1 MTDAIETAVQQAVMN
16 TLAFAKSEILR
27 DAQSK
32 LHGTYTSYARGVSG
46 VKMTGKTSGEIA
58 LKGRFPLMLESG
70 APAFDMKQGF
80 SKSPNVRRGK
90 RGWYMTIPLRH
101 RTSGHYK
108 MPTNVIREARKLSG
122 GERLKEALVR
132 ELGYK
137 PETSHAGYTWKNAKY
152 DSMQRIVQTSQP
164 SGKQSGQYMTFRR
177 VSQASDPSS
186 WQHPGLKGVKA
197 FDNVAEKAAKYLE
210 SELGG

>member
-1 MTDAIETAVQQAVMN
+1 MSDEFDAIVQEAVMN
-16 TLAFAKSEILR
+16 TLAFARSEILR

-32 LHGTYTSYARGVSG
+32 LHGTFTSYAMGVSG
-46 VKMTGKTSGEIA
+46 VKMTGKTSGEVV
-58 LKGRFPLMLESG
+58 LRGRFPLMLENGS
-70 APAFDMKQGF
+70 PPFDMKQGF
-80 SKSPNVRRGK
+80 SKSPNVRQGK

-101 RTSGHYK
+101 RTSGYYQ
-108 MPTNVIREARKLSG
+108 MPKSILKHAKKLSD

-132 ELGYK
+132 ELGYG
-137 PETSHAGYTWKNAKY
+137 PETSHAGYRWKNSKY

-177 VSQASDPSS
+177 ASQNSDPKS

-197 FDNVAEKAAKYLE
+197 FENVAEKAARYLE
-210 SELGG
+210 SELNI